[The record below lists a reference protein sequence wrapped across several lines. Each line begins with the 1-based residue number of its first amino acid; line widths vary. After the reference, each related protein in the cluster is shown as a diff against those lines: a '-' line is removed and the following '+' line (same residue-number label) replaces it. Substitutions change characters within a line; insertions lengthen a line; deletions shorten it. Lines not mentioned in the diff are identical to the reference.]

1 MEKLAS
7 LIVRF
12 SQIQAEFGED
22 VVLRAIHAASVAAAQ
37 IVLAEAE
44 AEARARFPVFTAEVI
59 AFPLLVRTERPKQDQ
74 ELPCSDD

>member
-7 LIVRF
+7 LVVRF
-12 SQIQAEFGED
+12 GQIQAEFGEE

-44 AEARARFPVFTAEVI
+44 AEARAHYPVFTAEVI
-59 AFPLLVRTERPKQDQ
+59 AFPRLESTNRSNQYED
-74 ELPCSDD
+74 LPCNDE

>member
-7 LIVRF
+7 LVVRF

-59 AFPLLVRTERPKQDQ
+59 AFPLLKRTDRPKQDQ